1 MGSKPPG
8 QGMAPAGNYRWFI
21 IGLLFVITTIN
32 YMDRNLLAVLNKQV
46 DVATNNSEELDK
58 RRQDELGMVG

>member
-32 YMDRNLLAVLNKQV
+32 YMDRNLLAVLKPTVQGELQFNE
-46 DVATNNSEELDK
+46 SE
-58 RRQDELGMVG
+58 